1 MSKHLTMHVSTST
14 APVVKLT
21 GEGSSVY
28 VYFQPGV
35 KIART
40 VNKSTWPVVNID
52 LAADGS
58 VVGVE
63 AVGLPEFTLQYVL
76 DQAGLK
82 VPVSVAKQARYL
94 HAESVS
100 A

>member
-1 MSKHLTMHVSTST
+1 MRIRSNR
-14 APVVKLT
+14 APLVKLT

-28 VYFQPGV
+28 VYFQPGAKV
-35 KIART
+35 AKT
-40 VNKSTWPVVNID
+40 VNKSTWPVLNID

-63 AVGLPEFTLQYVL
+63 AVGLPEFTLNYVM
-76 DQAGLK
+76 DKAGVK
-82 VPVSVAKQARYL
+82 IPPSMARQARYM
-94 HAESVS
+94 HAELS